1 MTPPSAKL
9 AKAIRAS
16 SSRGRGKVPKVVVER
31 ERTPSQRRA
40 TEPSMRDSTIL
51 RLWAMN
57 VPGEEIATMFGIS
70 RQRVYQIVNRWGD
83 RYVDVRALTMARKL
97 DSLGDVNPIN
107 LLTQIEPHLLD
118 QEVLTAFLVA
128 QEAHQG
134 QYRQFA
140 AEPYIFHPVRVA
152 VLVSRQ
158 EGATTKHV
166 AAALLHDVL
175 EDTHV
180 TTDDLLGYPA
190 LTEPTIATVLRL
202 TKTGRDPYAEFIAQ
216 VVQDEDARM
225 VKRADVLDNLS
236 TLPSGDP
243 RMKKYLAALD
253 VLSS

>member
-31 ERTPSQRRA
+31 EPTPKQRR
-40 TEPSMRDSTIL
+40 TNEPSVRDSTIL
-51 RLWAMN
+51 RLWAMQAP
-57 VPGEEIATMFGIS
+57 VEEIADLFGIS

-83 RYVDVRALTMARKL
+83 RYVDVRALTLTRKL
-97 DSLGDVNPIN
+97 DSLADMTPISI
-107 LLTQIEPHLLD
+107 LTQIEPHLLD
-118 QEVLTAFLVA
+118 NEVLTAFLVA
-128 QEAHQG
+128 QEAHSG
-134 QYRQFA
+134 QYRQYA
-140 AEPYIFHPVRVA
+140 SEPYIHHPVRVA

-158 EGATTKHV
+158 QAATTKMV
-166 AAALLHDVL
+166 AAALLHDVI

-180 TTDDLLGYPA
+180 TTAELLSYPA
-190 LTEPTIATVLRL
+190 ITEPTVEIVLRL
-202 TKTGRDPYAEFIAQ
+202 TKTGGEDYAAFIAQ
-216 VVQDEDARM
+216 IVQHEDARV